1 MKQRAN
7 ALLVIGALCLVAA
20 PATATAHENQ
30 SLDDSVASPATT
42 TREVK
47 PSELRE
53 KVEAQK
59 KERQEKAQAAK
70 TETKQKLSDAKRK
83 ACDTRESRANTIM
96 KNMDD
101 RRQRA
106 YDHITKVYEN
116 VKSFYTTKELSIAN
130 YDELTTTVDA
140 AQSAAQSAMTA
151 QQDTPELNCDGDHPR
166 ADIVDF
172 KAKRLGSI
180 DAMQTYRQAVKELI
194 KAVKTAVQA
203 NKESQS

>member
-1 MKQRAN
+1 MPAWSCQR
-7 ALLVIGALCLVAA
+7 
-20 PATATAHENQ
+20 PA
-30 SLDDSVASPATT
+30 V
-42 TREVK
+42 
-47 PSELRE
+47 
-53 KVEAQK
+53 
-59 KERQEKAQAAK
+59 
-70 TETKQKLSDAKRK
+70 
-83 ACDTRESRANTIM
+83 
-96 KNMDD
+96 
-101 RRQRA
+101 
-106 YDHITKVYEN
+106 
-116 VKSFYTTKELSIAN
+116 
-130 YDELTTTVDA
+130 TTTVDA